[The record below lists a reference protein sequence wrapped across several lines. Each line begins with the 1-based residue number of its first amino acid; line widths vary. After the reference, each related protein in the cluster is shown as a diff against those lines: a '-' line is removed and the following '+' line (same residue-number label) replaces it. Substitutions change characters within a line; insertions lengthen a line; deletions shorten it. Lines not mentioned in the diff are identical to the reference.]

1 MAKPLVKIAIQ
12 TEADDFGKQHIIM
25 QPDNMFV
32 LTYEGKPVVIKTQN
46 ELAEG
51 AKYQR
56 TAFAQEGTAVNL
68 AKKMN
73 KIFNTDQFDY
83 KTI

>member
-1 MAKPLVKIAIQ
+1 MAKPNVKVATQ
-12 TEADDFGKQHIIM
+12 TERDDFGKVHIVM

-32 LTYEGKPVVIKTQN
+32 LTYEGKPVVIKTEN
-46 ELAEG
+46 ELADG

-56 TAFAQEGTAVNL
+56 TAFAQEGTAINL